1 MRATSR
7 HESGFGEH
15 IEMVGEEAGRQIEP
29 FTEFAWRPVAGRQLV
44 DDGEANRLAERGV
57 HLHALSESVGSGPG
71 HRDSRAGR
79 GR

>member
-29 FTEFAWRPVAGRQLV
+29 LTKFAGRPVRGRQLV
-44 DDGEANRLAERGV
+44 DNREANRLAERGV

>member
-1 MRATSR
+1 
-7 HESGFGEH
+7 
-15 IEMVGEEAGRQIEP
+15 
-29 FTEFAWRPVAGRQLV
+29 
-44 DDGEANRLAERGV
+44 V